1 MICIATY
8 VCKYISKFDN
18 GNYFVLC
25 HDIHMGQWMIG
36 KIHLHNTKIVS
47 SKINKDKAMAK
58 ERTENHPRG
67 RNIPHF
73 EIRQILMGNPEVF
86 TNLKFIEISTL
97 PFELHPTNS
106 IKLDA
111 QGNVMGNT
119 E

>member
-1 MICIATY
+1 MGD
-8 VCKYISKFDN
+8 SKT
-18 GNYFVLC
+18 
-25 HDIHMGQWMIG
+25 
-36 KIHLHNTKIVS
+36 HLYSTKIVS
-47 SKINKDKAMAK
+47 SKINKDKAMAR
-58 ERTENHPRG
+58 ERTNNHPRG
-67 RNIPHF
+67 RGIPHF
-73 EIRQILMGNPEVF
+73 RICQILMGVPEVF